1 LNSKGNTIF
10 WAIIACLLWST
21 AYAGIKLGLK
31 YDTPFHFSGI
41 RFIISGLIILPFTVK
56 PSTFITMIIEN
67 WKVVA
72 WVTFLQIVVNYSLFY
87 HGLNLVPGALGAVI
101 YGAQPLIIAI
111 VAAGMHKDDKLT
123 RKKILTIL
131 FGISGVILI
140 SAGRQAFKLGTALEL
155 LGIGMILIANV
166 ATGISNVMISLRSKD
181 MNPFVLSSS
190 SLFFGG
196 IILYLISI
204 PVEGRPTG
212 PFPTEYWIILAW
224 LCFMAASAFSIW
236 YKLLQRPGVRVSEL
250 NLWKF
255 LTPVSGAALSWLLI
269 PDEHPEWLTISGM
282 IIITISLIVYYTNN
296 KDDST
301 VLNNEIIS

>member
-1 LNSKGNTIF
+1 MNSKGNTIF

-56 PSTFITMIIEN
+56 PSTFIRMIIDN

-87 HGLNLVPGALGAVI
+87 HGLNLVPGALGAVV

-111 VAAGMHKDDKLT
+111 VAAVMHKDDKLT

-131 FGISGVILI
+131 FGISGVIFI

-155 LGIGMILIANV
+155 VGIVMILVANV
-166 ATGISNVMISLRSKD
+166 ATGISNVMISLKSKD
-181 MNPFVLSSS
+181 INPFVLSAS
-190 SLFFGG
+190 SLFLGG

-204 PVEGRPTG
+204 PVEGRPKG
-212 PFPTEYWIILAW
+212 PMPMEYWLILAW

-255 LTPVSGAALSWLLI
+255 ITPVSGAGLSWLLI

-282 IIITISLIVYYTNN
+282 IIITVSLIIYYSNN
-296 KDDST
+296 KEETT
-301 VLNNEIIS
+301 VLNN

>member
-1 LNSKGNTIF
+1 MNSKGNTIF

-56 PSTFITMIIEN
+56 PSTFIRMIIDN

-87 HGLNLVPGALGAVI
+87 HGLNLVPGALGAVV

-111 VAAGMHKDDKLT
+111 VAAVMHKDDKLT

-131 FGISGVILI
+131 FGISGVIFI

-155 LGIGMILIANV
+155 VGIVMILVANV
-166 ATGISNVMISLRSKD
+166 ATGISNVMISLKSKD
-181 MNPFVLSSS
+181 INPFVLSAS
-190 SLFFGG
+190 SLFLGG

-204 PVEGRPTG
+204 PVEGRPKG
-212 PFPTEYWIILAW
+212 PMPMEYWLILAW

-255 LTPVSGAALSWLLI
+255 ITPVSGAGLSWLLI

-282 IIITISLIVYYTNN
+282 IIITVSLIIYYTNN
-296 KDDST
+296 KEETT
-301 VLNNEIIS
+301 VLNN